1 MGRKKKTNKHLDPQ
15 EQPRVPY
22 KMPRP
27 NDDQHA
33 YGWDLRCVRR
43 PVVEGKDIEPGWPIF
58 QIKQPYEVRLEYG
71 MDIQFLDPAFVNL
84 RLSQSEAVQAA
95 LAAVKEK
102 NYAAESLV
110 KLEHAI
116 QKVFDDLMLN
126 EIRTRFNQI
135 VPMLA
140 QFYAAR
146 QAYITKYG
154 KD

>member
-1 MGRKKKTNKHLDPQ
+1 MARSKKKQTLEKVD
-15 EQPRVPY
+15 QPRVPY

-43 PVVEGKDIEPGWPIF
+43 PVADGTAIEPGLPIF

-71 MDIQFLDPAFVNL
+71 MDIEFLDPSFVNL
-84 RLSQSEAVQAA
+84 RLSQSEAVQKELARVKKANYTTEAVAA
-95 LAAVKEK
+95 LERV
-102 NYAAESLV
+102 
-110 KLEHAI
+110 I
-116 QKVFDDLMLN
+116 RQVFDRLILD
-126 EIRTRFNQI
+126 EINKRFHGI
-135 VPMLA
+135 APMLA

-146 QAYITKYG
+146 QAYTDKYG

>member
-1 MGRKKKTNKHLDPQ
+1 MAKKKSKKLDPQ

-43 PVVEGKDIEPGWPIF
+43 PVADGAAIEPGLPIF
-58 QIKQPYEVRLEYG
+58 QIKQPYETRLEYG
-71 MDIQFLDPAFVNL
+71 MDIQFLDPKFVNL
-84 RLSQSEAVQAA
+84 RLSQSEIVQKA
-95 LAAVKEK
+95 LDKVKEQ
-102 NYAAESLV
+102 NYASESII

-116 QKVFDDLMLN
+116 QTVFDSLMLD
-126 EIRTRFNQI
+126 EIKKRFNNI
-135 VPMLA
+135 IPMLA

-146 QAYITKYG
+146 QAYINKYG

>member
-1 MGRKKKTNKHLDPQ
+1 MAKKKNKKLDPQ

-43 PVVEGKDIEPGWPIF
+43 PVVEGAAIEPGLPIF
-58 QIKQPYEVRLEYG
+58 EIKQPYEVRLEYG
-71 MDIQFLDPAFVNL
+71 MDIQFLDPKFVNL
-84 RLSQSEAVQAA
+84 RLSQSAVVQKA
-95 LAAVKEK
+95 LNKVKEQ
-102 NYAAESLV
+102 NYAPESVV
-110 KLEHAI
+110 KLEQAI
-116 QKVFDDLMLN
+116 QAVFDDLMLD
-126 EIRTRFNQI
+126 EIKKRFNNI

-146 QAYITKYG
+146 QAYVNKYG
-154 KD
+154 RD

>member
-1 MGRKKKTNKHLDPQ
+1 MAKKKSKKLEQH

-43 PVVEGKDIEPGWPIF
+43 PVVDGAAIEPGLPIF

-71 MDIQFLDPAFVNL
+71 MDIEFLDPKFVNL
-84 RLSQSEAVQAA
+84 RLSQSEVVQKA
-95 LAAVKEK
+95 LAKVKEQ
-102 NYAAESLV
+102 NYAPESIV

-116 QKVFDDLMLN
+116 QSVFDGLMLD
-126 EIRTRFNQI
+126 EIKKRFNNI
-135 VPMLA
+135 VPVLA

-146 QAYITKYG
+146 QAYINKYG

>member
-1 MGRKKKTNKHLDPQ
+1 MAKKKSKKLDPQ

-22 KMPRP
+22 KMPKP

-43 PVVEGKDIEPGWPIF
+43 PVVDGPAIEPGLPIF
-58 QIKQPYEVRLEYG
+58 QIKQPYETRLEYG
-71 MDIQFLDPAFVNL
+71 MDIEFLDPKFVNL
-84 RLSQSEAVQAA
+84 RLSQSEAVQKA
-95 LAAVKEK
+95 LAVVKDQ
-102 NYAAESLV
+102 NYATESLV

-116 QKVFDDLMLN
+116 QQVFDGLMLD
-126 EIRTRFNQI
+126 EITKRFHGI

-146 QAYITKYG
+146 QAYINKYG

>member
-1 MGRKKKTNKHLDPQ
+1 MAKKKSKKLDPQ

-43 PVVEGKDIEPGWPIF
+43 PVVEGTAIEPGAPIF
-58 QIKQPYEVRLEYG
+58 EIKQPYEVRLEYG
-71 MDIQFLDPAFVNL
+71 MDIQFLDPKFVNL
-84 RLSQSEAVQAA
+84 RLSQSEVVQKA
-95 LAAVKEK
+95 LDKVKEQ
-102 NYAAESLV
+102 NYAPESIV

-116 QKVFDDLMLN
+116 QAVFDGLMLD
-126 EIRTRFNQI
+126 EIKKRFNNI

-146 QAYITKYG
+146 QAYVNKYG

>member
-1 MGRKKKTNKHLDPQ
+1 MAKKKSKKLDPQ

-43 PVVEGKDIEPGWPIF
+43 PVVEGAAIEPGLPIF
-58 QIKQPYEVRLEYG
+58 HIKQPYEIRLEYG

-84 RLSQSEAVQAA
+84 RLSQSETVQAA
-95 LAAVKEK
+95 LAKVKEQ
-102 NYAAESLV
+102 NYTPESIV

-116 QKVFDDLMLN
+116 KKVFDDLMLN
-126 EIRTRFNQI
+126 EISTRFHNI

-146 QAYITKYG
+146 QAYINKYG

>member
-1 MGRKKKTNKHLDPQ
+1 MAKKKSKKLDPQ

-43 PVVEGKDIEPGWPIF
+43 PVVEGAAIEPGLPIF
-58 QIKQPYEVRLEYG
+58 EIKQPYEVRLEYG
-71 MDIQFLDPAFVNL
+71 MDIQFLDPKFVNL
-84 RLSQSEAVQAA
+84 RLSQSEVVQKA
-95 LAAVKEK
+95 LDKVKEQ
-102 NYAAESLV
+102 NYAPESVV
-110 KLEHAI
+110 KLEQAI
-116 QKVFDDLMLN
+116 QAVFDDLMLD
-126 EIRTRFNQI
+126 EIKKRFNNI

-146 QAYITKYG
+146 QAYVNKYG

>member
-1 MGRKKKTNKHLDPQ
+1 MAKKKSKKLDPQ

-43 PVVEGKDIEPGWPIF
+43 PVVDGTAIEPGLPIF

-71 MDIQFLDPAFVNL
+71 MDIQFLDPKFVNL
-84 RLSQSEAVQAA
+84 RLSQSEVVQKA
-95 LAAVKEK
+95 LATVKDQ
-102 NYAAESLV
+102 NYAPESLV
-110 KLEHAI
+110 KLEHVI
-116 QKVFDDLMLN
+116 QQVFESLMLD
-126 EIRTRFNQI
+126 EITKRFHSI

-146 QAYITKYG
+146 QAYINKYG

>member
-1 MGRKKKTNKHLDPQ
+1 MAKKKSKKLDPQ

-33 YGWDLRCVRR
+33 YGWDLKCVRR
-43 PVVEGKDIEPGWPIF
+43 PVIDGAAIEQGLPIF
-58 QIKQPYEVRLEYG
+58 HITQPYDVRLEYG

-95 LAAVKEK
+95 LAVVKEQ
-102 NYAAESLV
+102 NYAPESLV
-110 KLEHAI
+110 KVEHAI
-116 QKVFDDLMLN
+116 QKVFEDLMLK
-126 EIRTRFNQI
+126 EIRSRFSQ
-135 VPMLA
+135 VTPMLA
-140 QFYAAR
+140 QFFAAR
-146 QAYITKYG
+146 QAYVNKYG

>member
-1 MGRKKKTNKHLDPQ
+1 MPRPKKKQTLEKTD
-15 EQPRVPY
+15 QPRVPY

-43 PVVEGKDIEPGWPIF
+43 PVTEGAAIEPGLPIF
-58 QIKQPYEVRLEYG
+58 QIKQPYDVRLEYG

-84 RLSQSEAVQAA
+84 RLSQSEAVQKE
-95 LAAVKEK
+95 LASVKK
-102 NYAAESLV
+102 ANYTAESV
-110 KLEHAI
+110 SALERVI
-116 QKVFDDLMLN
+116 RQVFDKLIAD
-126 EIRTRFNQI
+126 EVHKRFHNI
-135 VPMLA
+135 APMLA

-146 QAYITKYG
+146 QAYVDKYG